1 MPLAKVG
8 ERESRLLSLADFEVN
23 LQNAFSQKPVGSIWM
38 TPCREKLAPWDL
50 SFSALSSLCGNR
62 HNLRLK
68 AFCKTLTMRKKIL
81 WDNTEIKHSEERM
94 SSIVRQQFSFP
105 YNPIFDQTLYKM
117 TYLENWGSGIR
128 KIAYSCREAG
138 VEEPTYDHRPTEANG
153 RFLNRSRKYKPTLRD
168 SSELNTAPL
177 FRSEMSKCCCT
188 MLQWSN
194 DYFPCLET
202 AQT

>member
-68 AFCKTLTMRKKIL
+68 AFCRTLTMRKKIL

-105 YNPIFDQTLYKM
+105 YNPIIDQTLYKM

-128 KIAYSCREAG
+128 KIADCCREAG

-153 RFLNRSRKYKPTLRD
+153 RFLNRSRKYKQEIYRIPRG
-168 SSELNTAPL
+168 
-177 FRSEMSKCCCT
+177 R
-188 MLQWSN
+188 
-194 DYFPCLET
+194 
-202 AQT
+202 